1 MAAMGNLLAQ
11 HRAVKTTTMPNKG
24 TVLEYGISD
33 PTADR
38 AMTDDPTILW
48 EKYESGATP
57 DDVFYIEATGD
68 YLVYYGLNDK
78 RLSLFDSQGAVKWE
92 KPISS
97 GGRAAISQM
106 GNTIAYSDDNEL
118 YVVNLE
124 GTEVFHETFTYPVS
138 HFKLTSEG
146 EEFLGYARQVL
157 DQTELIEERY
167 AGKESGK
174 LKFYV
179 SAQHYSFAVEAF
191 VKLLKRSGADKY
203 EFHMRET
210 QTFNIIDDVA
220 HLRSE
225 IGILYLN
232 KFNEEV
238 IRKTLK
244 DNGLS
249 FTPLFRAQPHVFI
262 GKNSPLAKKR
272 YLTLEDLKPY
282 PRLSYEQ
289 GSHNSF
295 YFSEEILSTVDCD
308 KELIVLDRATL
319 FNMLIGLNGY
329 TICSGVINEE
339 LNGPNIIAKKLK
351 VDDYMEIGYILPG
364 SIRPSHLTSE
374 YIDILKSLTA

>member
-1 MAAMGNLLAQ
+1 M
-11 HRAVKTTTMPNKG
+11 
-24 TVLEYGISD
+24 
-33 PTADR
+33 
-38 AMTDDPTILW
+38 
-48 EKYESGATP
+48 
-57 DDVFYIEATGD
+57 
-68 YLVYYGLNDK
+68 
-78 RLSLFDSQGAVKWE
+78 
-92 KPISS
+92 
-97 GGRAAISQM
+97 
-106 GNTIAYSDDNEL
+106 
-118 YVVNLE
+118 
-124 GTEVFHETFTYPVS
+124 
-138 HFKLTSEG
+138 
-146 EEFLGYARQVL
+146 
-157 DQTELIEERY
+157 
-167 AGKESGK
+167 
-174 LKFYV
+174 

-191 VKLLKRSGADKY
+191 VELLKRSGADKY

-262 GKNSPLAKKR
+262 GKNSPLAKKK
-272 YLTLEDLKPY
+272 YLTLDDLKPY

-295 YFSEEILSTVDCD
+295 YFSEEILSTVDSD
-308 KELIVLDRATL
+308 KELVVLDRATL

-329 TICSGVINEE
+329 TICSGIINEE

>member
-1 MAAMGNLLAQ
+1 MTYKQLQYVVTVAEEGNITSAAKKLFVAQ
-11 HRAVKTTTMPNKG
+11 PSLTSAIRELEEEYNITIFMRSNKG
-24 TVLEYGISD
+24 V
-33 PTADR
+33 
-38 AMTDDPTILW
+38 
-48 EKYESGATP
+48 
-57 DDVFYIEATGD
+57 
-68 YLVYYGLNDK
+68 
-78 RLSLFDSQGAVKWE
+78 
-92 KPISS
+92 
-97 GGRAAISQM
+97 
-106 GNTIAYSDDNEL
+106 
-118 YVVNLE
+118 
-124 GTEVFHETFTYPVS
+124 
-138 HFKLTSEG
+138 KLTSEG

-157 DQTELIEERY
+157 DQTTLIEERY
-167 AGKESGK
+167 KGKNTGK

-191 VKLLKRSGADKY
+191 VELLKRSGADKY

-210 QTFNIIDDVA
+210 QTFNIIDDVS

-238 IRKTLK
+238 ITKTLR
-244 DNGLS
+244 DNNLS
-249 FTPLFRAQPHVFI
+249 FTPLFRAEPHVFI
-262 GKNSPLAKKR
+262 GKNSPLAKKKS
-272 YLTLEDLKPY
+272 LTLEDLRSY

-308 KELIVLDRATL
+308 KELVVLDRATL

-351 VDDYMEIGYILPG
+351 VDDYMEIGYILPN
-364 SIRPSHLTSE
+364 SIHPSHLTSE
-374 YIDILKSLTA
+374 YIGILRDLTGSKKRSRKA

>member
-1 MAAMGNLLAQ
+1 MTLKQLQYMVTVAEEGNITNAARKLYIAQ
-11 HRAVKTTTMPNKG
+11 PSLTAAIHELEKELDITLFQRSNKG
-24 TVLEYGISD
+24 I
-33 PTADR
+33 
-38 AMTDDPTILW
+38 
-48 EKYESGATP
+48 
-57 DDVFYIEATGD
+57 
-68 YLVYYGLNDK
+68 
-78 RLSLFDSQGAVKWE
+78 
-92 KPISS
+92 
-97 GGRAAISQM
+97 
-106 GNTIAYSDDNEL
+106 
-118 YVVNLE
+118 
-124 GTEVFHETFTYPVS
+124 
-138 HFKLTSEG
+138 KLTAEG

-157 DQTELIEERY
+157 EQTTLIQERY
-167 AGKESGK
+167 TGKKAGK
-174 LKFYV
+174 LKFFV
-179 SAQHYSFAVEAF
+179 SSQHYSFAVEAF
-191 VKLLKRSGADKY
+191 VELLKRSEADKY

-244 DNGLS
+244 DNDLS
-249 FTPLFRAQPHVFI
+249 FTPLFTAKPHVFI

-272 YLTLEDLKPY
+272 YLTPEDLKPY

-295 YFSEEILSTVDCD
+295 YFSEEILSTVECD
-308 KELIVLDRATL
+308 KELVVLDRATL

-351 VDDYMEIGYILPG
+351 IDDYMEIGYIIPN

-374 YIDILKSLTA
+374 YIDILRSLTRN